1 MKGILIIAHGSRRK
15 ETLDTMEQV
24 FKMVQDNMPDII
36 VEHAYMEFCDINL
49 EKGLDL
55 LREKGVTE
63 IVVVPYFL
71 FDGMHI
77 IKDIPEEIEAYLE
90 SHKDMKITMGK
101 TLGADKRIADVLCD
115 RIKEVL

>member
-15 ETLDTMEQV
+15 ETLDTMEEV
-24 FKMVQDNMPDII
+24 FAMVQESMPDII
-36 VEHAYMEFCDINL
+36 VEHAYMEFCDVNL

-55 LREKGVTE
+55 LRERGVTE

-71 FDGMHI
+71 FDGIHI
-77 IKDIPEEIEAYLE
+77 IKDIPEEIVAYLE
-90 SHKDMKITMGK
+90 KHSNLKISMGK

-115 RIKEVL
+115 RIREVL

>member
-15 ETLDTMEQV
+15 ETIDTMEQI
-24 FKMVQDNMPDII
+24 FKMVQDDMPDII
-36 VEHAYMEFCDINL
+36 VENAYMEFWDVIL

-77 IKDIPEEIEAYLE
+77 IKDIPEEIAAYLE
-90 SHKDMKITMGK
+90 NHKDMKITMGR
-101 TLGADKRIADVLCD
+101 TLGVDKRIADVLID